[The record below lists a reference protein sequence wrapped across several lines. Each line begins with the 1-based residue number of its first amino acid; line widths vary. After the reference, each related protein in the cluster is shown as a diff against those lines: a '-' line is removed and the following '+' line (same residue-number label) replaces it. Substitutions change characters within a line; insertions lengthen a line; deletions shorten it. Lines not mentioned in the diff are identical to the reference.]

1 MPAPRALSKAQADS
15 VFDKYVPEDD
25 WANRRV
31 REAFDRGFGNKM
43 AETSTVE
50 VRRWRSEFLQYLSD
64 EGIDLDDYWPDWRD
78 EYEQAV

>member
-1 MPAPRALSKAQADS
+1 MPAPRELSKAQADS

-25 WANRRV
+25 WDNRRV